1 MNKITNYIEERIVP
15 KVSKFSA
22 QRHIN
27 ALRSGFMAIMPLTIM
42 GSIFLLITDFPINGY
57 SDFMA
62 GIFGQGWEAYIEPA
76 YRATFNM
83 MGFMLVGTIAYKLAE
98 HYKLDSLA
106 AMIMGIVAYIIV
118 TPKFVVAES
127 GEVISKVLS
136 MTWLGT
142 QGVITAIIIG
152 IITVEIYRVVIK
164 KNFVIKLPDSVPEMV
179 SRSFISLVPGIIIVI
194 VALIINGIFVS
205 RDSSLHQFVYEILQ
219 IPLQGLTSTI
229 GAISVVGGLNGF
241 LWWFGI
247 HPTVVNSIVNP
258 ILNANSMENLELFK
272 AGQLTLEAGNVGTIQ
287 MIDQFA
293 TIGGA
298 GMTVG
303 LIISLLLVAKSQ
315 RLKMMSK
322 LSAVPTIF
330 NINEPLVF
338 GIPIVLNPLMI
349 VPITLAPI
357 VSCLIAYAGISIGFM
372 PLFNGVVAPWT
383 TPPII
388 SGFLVSGWQG
398 AVVQVIAI
406 IASVI
411 IYYPFVRALD
421 KQYRK
426 EECTE

>member
-1 MNKITNYIEERIVP
+1 MNKFTQFIEEKIVP
-15 KVSKFSA
+15 KVAKFST

-42 GSIFLLITDFPINGY
+42 GSIFLLITDFPISGY

-98 HYKLDSLA
+98 QYKLDSLA
-106 AMIMGIVAYIIV
+106 AMIMSIVAYVIV

-127 GEVISKVLS
+127 GEVINKVLS

-142 QGVITAIIIG
+142 QGVITAIIVG
-152 IITVEIYRVVIK
+152 IITVEIYRIVIR
-164 KNFVIKLPDSVPEMV
+164 KNIVIKLPDSVPDMV
-179 SRSFISLVPGIIIVI
+179 SRSFISLVPGIVVVI
-194 VALIINGIFVS
+194 SALIINGIFIA

-229 GAISVVGGLNGF
+229 GAISVVGGLNGL

-272 AGQLTLEAGNVGTIQ
+272 AGQLALETGNVGTIQ

-303 LIISLLLVAKSQ
+303 LIISLLLVARSQ

-338 GIPIVLNPLMI
+338 GVPIVLNPLMI
-349 VPITLAPI
+349 IPITLAPI
-357 VSCLIAYAGISIGFM
+357 VSCLIAYVAITMEFM
-372 PLFNGVVAPWT
+372 PLFNGVIAPWT

-398 AVVQVIAI
+398 AVVQVVAI

-411 IYYPFVRALD
+411 IYYPFVMALD

-426 EECTE
+426 EESAS